1 MKLMKLVTTTVSYEG
16 YADGAWNGKRLS
28 VAESAVGKAA
38 ELGAHVLVL
47 PGGFFATR
55 TSKARDSIATSLI
68 NIAKRQ
74 KIAVIFGVDQDVK
87 SLSRDYNR
95 EIQRGGLPFYGY
107 AWSPS
112 ENVIH
117 CWAQRSTNNQNQWS
131 APERVCTEMRLL
143 GIGDEIV
150 AVLMCG
156 EIFNQRIRHALSN
169 YQPRAKVVVDV
180 AHEGRRFRVFQGMKV
195 LARLG
200 LPSACSVHAQ
210 REFAVK
216 HCYVPP
222 GTRLSS
228 ALRDGYV
235 YGPPSIELKLWVF

>member
-1 MKLMKLVTTTVSYEG
+1 MKIMTTTVGRRGPEG
-16 YADGAWNGKRLS
+16 EIQNQERLTAAKRAL
-28 VAESAVGKAA
+28 EKATN
-38 ELGAHVLVL
+38 LGADLIVL
-47 PGGFFATR
+47 PAGFFTAG
-55 TSKARDSIATSLI
+55 SSQARETIAQSLI
-68 NIAKRQ
+68 RTAKQ
-74 KIAVIFGVDQDVK
+74 LGIAVVFGVDQEVK
-87 SLSRDYNR
+87 SLSRDYTR
-95 EIQRGGLPFYGY
+95 EIQKCGLPFYGY

-117 CWAQRSTNNQNQWS
+117 CWVQRSTNNSNQWS
-131 APERVCTEMRLL
+131 AQERVCTEMRLL
-143 GIGDEIV
+143 TIGDEII

-156 EIFNQRIRHALSN
+156 EIFNQRIRQALAN

-180 AHEGRRFRVFQGMKV
+180 AHVGSGFRVFQGMKV

-200 LPSACSVHAQ
+200 LPSVCSVHTQ

-228 ALRDGYV
+228 DSRDGHV
-235 YGPPSIELKLWVF
+235 YGPPSIELKLWTF

>member
-1 MKLMKLVTTTVSYEG
+1 MKVVTTTVGRRGPGDEAQNEERLTAAKRASEE
-16 YADGAWNGKRLS
+16 ATNLDGDLI
-28 VAESAVGKAA
+28 
-38 ELGAHVLVL
+38 VL
-47 PGGFFATR
+47 PAGFFTAGSTQ
-55 TSKARDSIATSLI
+55 AREAMAQSLVST
-68 NIAKRQ
+68 AKQ
-74 KIAVIFGVDQDVK
+74 LGIAVIFGVDQEVK
-87 SLSRDYNR
+87 SLSRDYNP

-117 CWAQRSTNNQNQWS
+117 CWAQRSTNSQNQWS

-143 GIGDEIV
+143 RIGDEIV

-156 EIFNQRIRHALSN
+156 EIFNQRIRQALSR
-169 YQPRAKVVVDV
+169 YQPRAKVAVDV
-180 AHEGRRFRVFQGMKV
+180 AHVGSGFRVFQGMKV

-200 LPSACSVHAQ
+200 LPSVCSVHAQ
-210 REFAVK
+210 CEFAVK

-228 ALRDGYV
+228 RSRDGHV
-235 YGPPSIELKLWVF
+235 DGPPSIELKLWTF